1 MAKVKATVNGAVSL
15 VNAIANK
22 KGATLGISLK
32 VEVVME
38 TSKGKGITIQSENKS
53 LSSRLINKTIEKIVS
68 KKDLEKNKIA
78 ITLNSEIPTG
88 YGLKS
93 SSAIS
98 SAIALACAKIFKPK
112 WTDKQILLAGVD
124 AKIFK
129 PKWTDKQI
137 LLAGVDASIE
147 SKVSITGA
155 YDDACSCYYGGFNVT
170 DNAKRNRIQFQ
181 KIPSNLTAVIFIPKN
196 RKRGKLKNLKI
207 LSPIFN
213 NAWEL
218 AKEKKYWQSMTI
230 NGLATAAI
238 LDSDPKIIVSLMEKG
253 ALGASI
259 SGNGP
264 SIAAIVKKE
273 NIENIKKIFESLEG
287 RIIIS
292 KINNKKAEVHEL

>member
-1 MAKVKATVNGAVSL
+1 MAKVKATVHGAVSL
-15 VNAIANK
+15 VSAIANK

-32 VEVVME
+32 VEAIVE
-38 TSKGKGITIQSENKS
+38 TSEGKGIVIQSENKS

-68 KKDLEKNKIA
+68 KKDLEKNKIV
-78 ITLNSEIPTG
+78 ITLTSEIPTG

-98 SAIALACAKIFKPK
+98 SVVALACAKIFKPK
-112 WTDKQILLAGVD
+112 L
-124 AKIFK
+124 
-129 PKWTDKQI
+129 TDKQI

-147 SKVSITGA
+147 TKVSITGA

-170 DNAKRNRIQFQ
+170 DNGKRNRTYFE
-181 KIPSNLTAVIFIPKN
+181 KAPSNLIAVIFIPKN
-196 RKRGKLKNLKI
+196 RKRGNLKKLKI
-207 LSPIFN
+207 LSAMFN
-213 NAWEL
+213 NAWKL
-218 AKEKKYWQSMTI
+218 AENKKYWEAMTI
-230 NGLATAAI
+230 NGLATSSI
-238 LDSDPKIIVSLMEKG
+238 LNSDPKIIVDLIEKG
-253 ALGASI
+253 ALGASV

-273 NIENIKKIFESLEG
+273 NETSVKKVFAELEG

>member
-1 MAKVKATVNGAVSL
+1 MKAKATIHGAVSL
-15 VNAIANK
+15 VNAIANQ

-32 VEVVME
+32 VIAEME
-38 TSKGKGITIQSENKS
+38 TTPGKGIIIKSENKS

-68 KKDLEKNKIA
+68 KEDLEQNKIT
-78 ITLNSEIPTG
+78 ITLDSEIPTG

-98 SAIALACAKIFKPK
+98 SAVALVCAKIFKSK
-112 WTDKQILLAGVD
+112 FTDQE
-124 AKIFK
+124 
-129 PKWTDKQI
+129 I

-170 DNAKRNRIQFQ
+170 DNGKRKRIQFE
-181 KIPSNLTAVIFIPKN
+181 KVPTNLIAVIFIPKN
-196 RKRGKLKNLKI
+196 RKRGNLKKLKI

-218 AKEKKYWQSMTI
+218 AKEKKYWESMII
-230 NGLATAAI
+230 NGLATSTI
-238 LDSDPKIIVSLMEKG
+238 LNSDPKIIVDLIEKG
-253 ALGASI
+253 ALGASV

-273 NIENIKKIFESLEG
+273 NESNIKKIFGALEG
-287 RIIIS
+287 NIIVS
-292 KINNKKAEVHEL
+292 KVNNKKAEVHEL

>member
-1 MAKVKATVNGAVSL
+1 MAKVKATIHGAVSL
-15 VNAIANK
+15 VSAIANK

-32 VEVVME
+32 VEATIE
-38 TSKGKGITIQSENKS
+38 TSEGKGIIIQSENKS

-68 KKDLEKNKIA
+68 KKDLEKNKIT
-78 ITLNSEIPTG
+78 ITLTSEIPTG

-98 SAIALACAKIFKPK
+98 SVIALACARIFKPK
-112 WTDKQILLAGVD
+112 LTDQQILLAGVE
-124 AKIFK
+124 
-129 PKWTDKQI
+129 
-137 LLAGVDASIE
+137 ASIE

-170 DNAKRNRIQFQ
+170 DNGKRNRIHFE
-181 KIPSNLTAVIFIPKN
+181 KAPSNLIAVIFIPKN
-196 RKRGKLKNLKI
+196 RKRGNLKKLKI

-218 AKEKKYWQSMTI
+218 AKGKKYWESMTI
-230 NGLATAAI
+230 NGLATSSI
-238 LDSDPKIIVSLMEKG
+238 LNSDPKIIIDLIEKG
-253 ALGASI
+253 ALAASV

-273 NIENIKKIFESLEG
+273 NESNVKKIFSNLEG
-287 RIIIS
+287 SIIVS

>member
-124 AKIFK
+124 A
-129 PKWTDKQI
+129 
-137 LLAGVDASIE
+137 SIE

-181 KIPSNLTAVIFIPKN
+181 KIPSNLTAIIFIPKN

-218 AKEKKYWQSMTI
+218 AKEKKYWQAMTI
-230 NGLATAAI
+230 NGLATTSI
-238 LDSDPKIIVSLMEKG
+238 LDSDPKIIVSLIEKG

-273 NIENIKKIFESLEG
+273 NIENVKKIFESLEG
-287 RIIIS
+287 SIIIS

>member
-1 MAKVKATVNGAVSL
+1 MAKVKATIHGAVSL
-15 VNAIANK
+15 VSAIANK

-32 VEVVME
+32 VEATIE
-38 TSKGKGITIQSENKS
+38 TSEGKGIIIQSENKS
-53 LSSRLINKTIEKIVS
+53 LSSRLINKTIERIVS
-68 KKDLEKNKIA
+68 KKDLEKNKIV
-78 ITLNSEIPTG
+78 ITLTSEIPTG

-98 SAIALACAKIFKPK
+98 SVVALACAKIFKPK
-112 WTDKQILLAGVD
+112 LTDQQILLAGVE
-124 AKIFK
+124 
-129 PKWTDKQI
+129 
-137 LLAGVDASIE
+137 ASIE

-170 DNAKRNRIQFQ
+170 DNGKRNRMHFE
-181 KIPSNLTAVIFIPKN
+181 KAPSNLIAVIFIPKN
-196 RKRGKLKNLKI
+196 RKRGNLKKLKI

-218 AKEKKYWQSMTI
+218 AKGKKYWESMTI
-230 NGLATAAI
+230 NGLATSSI
-238 LDSDPKIIVSLMEKG
+238 LNSDPKIIIDLIEKG
-253 ALGASI
+253 ALAASV

-273 NIENIKKIFESLEG
+273 NESNVKKIFSNLQG
-287 RIIIS
+287 SIIVS

>member
-1 MAKVKATVNGAVSL
+1 MAKAKATVHGAISL

-22 KGATLGISLK
+22 KGATLGIELK
-32 VEVVME
+32 VEATVE
-38 TSKGKGITIQSENKS
+38 TSPGKGISIQSENKS

-68 KKDLEKNKIA
+68 KKDLEQNKITV
-78 ITLNSEIPTG
+78 ILDSEIPTG

-112 WTDKQILLAGVD
+112 FTDQ
-124 AKIFK
+124 
-129 PKWTDKQI
+129 QI

-170 DNAKRNRIQFQ
+170 DNAKKKRIQFE
-181 KIPSNLTAVIFIPKN
+181 KGPANLIAVIFIPKN
-196 RKRGKLKNLKI
+196 RKRGNLKKLKI
-207 LSPIFN
+207 LSSIFE

-218 AKEKKYWQSMTI
+218 SRKANYWDAMII
-230 NGLATAAI
+230 NGLATASI
-238 LDSDPKIIVSLMEKG
+238 LNSEPKIITDLIEKG
-253 ALGASI
+253 ALGASV

-264 SIAAIVKKE
+264 SIAAITKKE
-273 NIENIKKIFESLEG
+273 NESAIKKVFSTLEG
-287 RIIIS
+287 NIIVS
-292 KINNKKAEVHEL
+292 KISNKKAEVHEV

>member
-1 MAKVKATVNGAVSL
+1 MKAKATIHGAVSL
-15 VNAIANK
+15 VNAIANQ

-32 VEVVME
+32 VIAEME
-38 TSKGKGITIQSENKS
+38 TTPGKGIIIKSENKS
-53 LSSRLINKTIEKIVS
+53 LSSRLINQTIEKIVS
-68 KKDLEKNKIA
+68 KEDLEQNKIT
-78 ITLNSEIPTG
+78 ITLDSEIPTG

-98 SAIALACAKIFKPK
+98 SAVALVCAKIFKSK
-112 WTDKQILLAGVD
+112 FTDQE
-124 AKIFK
+124 
-129 PKWTDKQI
+129 I

-170 DNAKRNRIQFQ
+170 DNAKKKRI
-181 KIPSNLTAVIFIPKN
+181 KHEKGPSNLIAVIFIPKN
-196 RKRGKLKNLKI
+196 RKRGNLKNLKI
-207 LSPIFN
+207 LASVFE

-218 AKEKKYWQSMTI
+218 AKKTKYWDAMII

-238 LDSDPKIIVSLMEKG
+238 LNSEPKIITNLIEKG

-264 SIAAIVKKE
+264 SIAAITKKE
-273 NIENIKKIFESLEG
+273 NESDMRKIFSTLEG
-287 RIIIS
+287 KIIVS
-292 KINNKKAEVHEL
+292 KINNTKAEVHEM